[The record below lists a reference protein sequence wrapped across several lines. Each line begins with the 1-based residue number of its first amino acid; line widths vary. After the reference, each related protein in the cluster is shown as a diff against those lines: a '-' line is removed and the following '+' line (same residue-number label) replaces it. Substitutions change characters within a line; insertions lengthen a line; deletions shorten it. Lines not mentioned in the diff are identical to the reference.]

1 MRSIFRTLALVA
13 SVALAPMLSA
23 QATTA
28 KPAMAQPPKKMAKP
42 AAALTQVDINT
53 ATSAELEAVKGI
65 GTVYAA
71 KIIAGRPYSN
81 KLQLVQKKI
90 LTQGVYDKI
99 KSHIVAKQM

>member
-1 MRSIFRTLALVA
+1 MRSVFRALAFVA
-13 SVALAPMLSA
+13 SVAVAPMLSA

-28 KPAMAQPPKKMAKP
+28 KPAMAMPMGKHAAMA
-42 AAALTQVDINT
+42 QVDINT
-53 ATSAELEAVKGI
+53 ASSADLEAVKGI

-71 KIIAGRPYSN
+71 KIIAGRPYSS

>member
-1 MRSIFRTLALVA
+1 MRSIFRTLAFVA
-13 SVALAPMLSA
+13 SVAVAPMLSG
-23 QATTA
+23 QATAA
-28 KPAMAQPPKKMAKP
+28 KPAMAKPMTKP
-42 AAALTQVDINT
+42 AAAMAQVDINT

-65 GTVYAA
+65 GSVYAA